1 MLIAVGRPAG
11 DESDPLLCG
20 GKVEDVKKLTKADIA
35 DLLKNPEE
43 NGRAEAAGKVAE
55 VFNVGQLSDAEREIA
70 LDIFR
75 IMLEDAAVRV
85 RQALSE
91 NLKLNP
97 DVPADVAKTL
107 ASDVAEVA
115 APMLEYSEV
124 LSDED
129 LIEIIGSRPTEH
141 MQAIARRS
149 RVSES
154 VSDALVDKGDEDVVA
169 TLMSNE
175 GAEIAENTYQ
185 KALDNF
191 GESEKVNSAM
201 AHRSELPL
209 SVSERLVTLVSD
221 ALKEHLVTHHA
232 LSPDMAM
239 DLVMES
245 REKAILGLVDDDTNI
260 KDTFELVAQ
269 LHENGR
275 LTDTLIVRSIC
286 LGDIDFFEVAM
297 AIRAGVP
304 VPNAHIL
311 IHDGGGEGLKRLYR
325 KCGIDEKYF
334 PLVHAAVQI
343 SDEMELDGGERDRE
357 RFRNRMITR
366 VLTRFE
372 NEFDD
377 ENFEYLANKMIGIP
391 LGAAMPATAEAYS
404 VS

>member
-1 MLIAVGRPAG
+1 MLAVGSHALP
-11 DESDPLLCG
+11 CG
-20 GKVEDVKKLTKADIA
+20 GKVGKVKKLTKADIEG
-35 DLLKNPEE
+35 LLTNPDEG
-43 NGRAEAAGKVAE
+43 GRVEAASKVAE
-55 VFNVGQLSDAEREIA
+55 VFNVEQLSDTEREIA

-97 DVPADVAKTL
+97 DVPPDVAKAL

-141 MQAIARRS
+141 MKAIARRS

-154 VSDALVDKGDEDVVA
+154 VSGALVDKGDEDVVA

-175 GAEIAENTYQ
+175 GAEIAEETYQ
-185 KALDNF
+185 KAMDNF

-201 AHRSELPL
+201 AHRSQLPL

-232 LSPDMAM
+232 MSPDMAM

-245 REKAILGLVDDDTNI
+245 RERAILGLVDNDTDI
-260 KDTFELVAQ
+260 KDTFELVRQ
-269 LHENGR
+269 LHDNGR

-297 AIRAGVP
+297 AVRAGVP

-311 IHDGGGEGLKRLYR
+311 IHDAGGEGLKRLYR
-325 KCGIDEKYF
+325 KSGVDDKYYK
-334 PLVHAAVQI
+334 LVCSAVQI
-343 SDEMELDGGERDRE
+343 SAEMELDGGDRDRE

-366 VLTRFE
+366 VLTQFE

-391 LGAAMPATAEAYS
+391 LSSAMPASAEAYS